1 MKGETVMKKY
11 LICTLFVLILFTG
24 CQSSTENKQGET
36 SSAIEPEST
45 ITGEIP
51 TESPTEAP
59 KLSDSIQIVD
69 QEYDVYKSGKEIKNY
84 DDDTSIYFS
93 NESLLC
99 YSKNDQER
107 IEDESFFLYDR
118 KTKQKHRIITVKNI
132 DSCCGDMYEKD
143 ECLYLAIGVMENEKE
158 QSYILKID
166 EKTFDGEL
174 IKIKG
179 CNTIFSSV
187 VCSDNTL
194 FVWYMKEQKDS
205 KEYCLGY
212 LKKRKINPVH
222 SWIKKEGKNDVGQ
235 EMSTLATNG
244 DELFCYV
251 EDKEEKAYIEV
262 YNGKGKVTKNILID
276 FSDFQNTSEGKDV
289 FWKMFCFQNL
299 LVFETLNHRILVA
312 KYDGKNITRI
322 KDGNFMDLLA
332 GNPNDE
338 DGMEVGSCIGIASF
352 SDKMILC
359 GNLDNRNEL
368 LIWEIDNETI
378 KNIFFKS
385 EDAEILSYQML
396 TENEVVLKLV
406 DDNEESRRFYCKIE

>member
-1 MKGETVMKKY
+1 MKKY
-11 LICTLFVLILFTG
+11 LIGTLFVLILITG
-24 CQSSTENKQGET
+24 CQSSTENRQGET
-36 SSAIEPEST
+36 SGAIEPEST

-59 KLSDSIQIVD
+59 KSSDSIQIVD
-69 QEYDVYKSGKEIKNY
+69 QEYDVYKSGKEIKN
-84 DDDTSIYFS
+84 DDETIYFS

-107 IEDESFFLYDR
+107 IEDQSFFLYDR
-118 KTKQKHRIITVKNI
+118 KTKQKHRIITIKNI
-132 DSCCGDMYEKD
+132 DFCCGDMYEKD
-143 ECLYLAIGVMENEKE
+143 GCLYLALGVIINKKEK
-158 QSYILKID
+158 SYILKID

-187 VCSDNTL
+187 ICSDNTL
-194 FVWYMKEQKDS
+194 FVWYMKEQDDFNK
-205 KEYCLGY
+205 YCLAN
-212 LKKRKINPVH
+212 LKEEKMNHVH
-222 SWIKKEGKNDVGQ
+222 SWIYKKGENDTGQ
-235 EMSTLATNG
+235 QMSTLATNG
-244 DELFCYV
+244 EELFCYV
-251 EDKEEKAYIEV
+251 EDKEENAHVEV
-262 YNGKGKVTKNILID
+262 YNGKGEVTKNIPID
-276 FSDFQNTSEGKDV
+276 FSDFQNTSEGNDV

-312 KYDGKNITRI
+312 KYDGKTITRI
-322 KDGNFMDLLA
+322 KDGNFMDLLVE
-332 GNPNDE
+332 NQSDE
-338 DGMEVGSCIGIASF
+338 DGFVFGACRGVASF

-359 GNLDNRNEL
+359 GNIENTNEL

-378 KNIFFKS
+378 NNIFFKA

-396 TENEVVLKLV
+396 TENEVVIKLV